1 WYAVDNDGNPKWDE
15 ILVPND
21 SDLPI
26 DPSSDCPPGYT
37 ADQRGVAGG
46 FIGDPDVMDTWAT
59 SSLTPQIAGGWSV
72 DDDLWQRVW
81 PFDVRPQAHEI
92 IRTWLFSTVVRA
104 HLESNELP
112 WKHAAISG
120 WILDPDRKKMSKS
133 KGNVVTPIDL
143 LDEHGS
149 DAVRYWAASGRPGT
163 DTAFDVGQMKIGR
176 RLAVKLLNASKFVLS
191 QGTAPASAINAPI
204 DQALLAALADV
215 VDQATAAFEAF
226 NYTKA
231 LEVTES
237 FFWAFCDDHLE
248 LVKDRAY
255 GLAGD
260 AEAESAKATL
270 SVTLETLLQ
279 LFAPFLP
286 FVTEE
291 VWSWWQQ
298 GSVHTGGWPKSDAL
312 RAHGGNAAALGAV
325 AEVLSQLRK
334 IKSEAKV
341 SMKAGLENATITASQ
356 EQIAFI
362 SQAASDLLSAGRVS
376 GEFNYTAADG
386 QIVVTADLSPVTE

>member
-1 WYAVDNDGNPKWDE
+1 
-15 ILVPND
+15 
-21 SDLPI
+21 
-26 DPSSDCPPGYT
+26 
-37 ADQRGVAGG
+37 
-46 FIGDPDVMDTWAT
+46 
-59 SSLTPQIAGGWSV
+59 
-72 DDDLWQRVW
+72 
-81 PFDVRPQAHEI
+81 
-92 IRTWLFSTVVRA
+92 
-104 HLESNELP
+104 
-112 WKHAAISG
+112 
-120 WILDPDRKKMSKS
+120 MSKS

-176 RLAVKLLNASKFVLS
+176 RLAVKLLNASKFALS
-191 QGTAPASAINAPI
+191 QGTAPASAITEPI

-255 GLAGD
+255 ALAGE
-260 AEAESAKATL
+260 AEAQSARATL
-270 SVTLETLLQ
+270 AVTLETLLQ

-291 VWSWWQQ
+291 VWSWWQE
-298 GSVHTGGWPKSDAL
+298 GSVHTGGWPKSQEL
-312 RAHGGNAAALGAV
+312 RAHGGNPEALDAV

-341 SMKAGLENATITASQ
+341 SMKAGLENASISAS
-356 EQIAFI
+356 EPQIAFI
-362 SQAASDLLSAGRVS
+362 KQAANDLLAAGRVS
-376 GEFNYTAADG
+376 GGFSYKVAEG
-386 QIVVTADLSPVTE
+386 QVIVTADLSPVVE